1 MRGKNSFRFVLSTT
15 AVVTALSLW
24 FLKKRICKKR
34 QKKREQAKRASNPK
48 KKEVYGDEKV
58 SLKENVLNPK
68 TVEWYPPK
76 QSLRSNLSANAKEFI
91 PGLHTDCEPDE
102 FRTPHPNTFHSNYS
116 PNGLY
121 PAYSSDKFQ
130 INYSHDRLA
139 IDYPP
144 PPPLDGQ
151 FTNCPPSET
160 TLSVAATPFY
170 PEQSEYYRTGKIMY
184 IMRGLPGSGK
194 STLAKNLLRNST
206 SSLRRDMDADEA
218 ETRWPCKHCSFLN
231 FSTTA
236 HCELCDKSR
245 SERNTAAVTL
255 TNQSTPIHG
264 VSSDI
269 TGIILSTDDFFLQ
282 KDGSYVYDTDFIVEA
297 HRWNQQ
303 RTYAA
308 LCEGKSPIIID
319 NTMTQ
324 KWEAKWYV
332 KSALKHRYKIIF
344 VEPKTSWA
352 KNPRK
357 LARKNRH
364 GVTREKIKE
373 MLARWEDDFTIP
385 AIINSQERNRKI
397 NVKKRR
403 NRRRK

>member
-1 MRGKNSFRFVLSTT
+1 MRGKKSFCFVLSTT

-24 FLKKRICKKR
+24 FLKKRVCKKR

-48 KKEVYGDEKV
+48 KKEVHGDEKV

-91 PGLHTDCEPDE
+91 PGLHTDYELDE
-102 FRTPHPNTFHSNYS
+102 FRTPHPKTFPSNYS
-116 PNGLY
+116 TNGLY
-121 PAYSSDKFQ
+121 TAYSSDKFQ
-130 INYSHDRLA
+130 INYSHNRLA
-139 IDYPP
+139 TD
-144 PPPLDGQ
+144 LVK
-151 FTNCPPSET
+151 T

-170 PEQSEYYRTGKIMY
+170 PEQSEHYKTGKIMY

-194 STLAKNLLRNST
+194 STLAENLLRNST
-206 SSLRRDMDADEA
+206 TPLRTKTDVDEA
-218 ETRWPCKHCSFLN
+218 ETGWPRK
-231 FSTTA
+231 
-236 HCELCDKSR
+236 
-245 SERNTAAVTL
+245 TAAGTL
-255 TNQSTPIHG
+255 TNQSTPIDEIPSG
-264 VSSDI
+264 V

-308 LCEGKSPIIID
+308 LCEEKSPIIID

-332 KSALKHRYKIIF
+332 KSALKHKYKIIF

-385 AIINSQERNRKI
+385 AIINSQKLNHKT